1 MAVMGYSA
9 LADLDRAKYNSYIRI
24 KAAALVLHPQFFE
37 QKDTEGSTRQ
47 AVFTVWDKMGATPT
61 DTLLTGS
68 YDLTNPDPTTLT
80 EDQVT
85 VTAYERGRVTCS
97 MQGIRATAILS
108 VVDAQQQIVAINMAE
123 GLDNAAG
130 YGIYAALAAHEPV
143 GGPLDWARVLATV
156 RDFADASVPK
166 RDGLYAAVISD
177 FTKHDLFGDP
187 DQLKGFIPVTKY
199 TNPELVYNYELG
211 ARYGI
216 RWAVGPSAY
225 HATVESARHDYPI
238 IFGAGCFGQA
248 NGYDPEIVVKYGF
261 DTMDRTLYISWKAQ
275 RGYSVIIPS
284 YCRQYDVIPNS

>member
-9 LADLDRAKYNSYIRI
+9 LSDLDRAKYNSYIRI

-47 AVFTVWDKMGATPT
+47 AVFTVWDKMSSTPS

-80 EDQVT
+80 EEQVT

-97 MQGIRATAILS
+97 MQGIRTTAILS

-130 YGIYAALAAHEPV
+130 YGIYAALTAHEAV
-143 GGPLDWARVLATV
+143 GGPLDWARVLMTV
-156 RDFADASVPK
+156 RDFSDASVPK

-177 FTKHDLFGDP
+177 FTKHDLFGDQ
-187 DQLKGFIPVTKY
+187 DTLKGFIPVTKY

-275 RGYSVIIPS
+275 RGYGVIIPS